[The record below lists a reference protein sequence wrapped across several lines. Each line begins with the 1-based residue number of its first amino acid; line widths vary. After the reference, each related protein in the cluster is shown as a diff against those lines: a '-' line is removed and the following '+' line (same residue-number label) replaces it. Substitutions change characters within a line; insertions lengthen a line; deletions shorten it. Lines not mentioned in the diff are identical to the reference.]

1 MEVNRNMARKE
12 ISLRELIEV
21 LLRQKLLI
29 AVIAAVILLAGFVVT
44 FFVMDNSFEA
54 KATLQVT
61 PTDVEKESLENIE
74 AIVEFYN
81 KFPSMTVEAYAQQ
94 IASPQVAMKTIEKLD
109 LRDGEG
115 NPMTAEALMRM
126 VEVSKTDNTNLIS
139 VKVTSGDAEKAAT
152 IANTISE
159 AFIDFITENNRK
171 QSQQVALLLEEQIT
185 AEEQKLDSKAQNLAN
200 YLASSRSIEELQEEV
215 GVYVSQL
222 TSIKSRITELETSI
236 VSDQNAL
243 KAYKNIQVMTTGA
256 NATLDLPLN
265 GGEGEPGISLEVP
278 ATQGSIPSMVYELAM
293 AKIQTRL
300 IENVE
305 TLASLTGKVDEL
317 QKKLSESQSVL
328 AQEEY
333 KYRGIQRELDLA
345 QQTFN
350 AYQQRHKE
358 VIVAAAAE
366 MGATNIIV
374 SSSAVIPVEP
384 VSPRKMM
391 NLAISL
397 MLGLMMGVFI
407 SFGREYWKRSA
418 VAA

>member
-1 MEVNRNMARKE
+1 MEETQYTTEKE

-29 AVIAAVILLAGFVVT
+29 AVITIVILLAGFVVT
-44 FFVMDNSFEA
+44 FFVMDNSYEA

-81 KFPSMTVEAYAQQ
+81 KFPSMTVEAYMEQ
-94 IASPQVAMKTIEKLD
+94 IGSPQVAMKTIEKLD
-109 LRDGEG
+109 LRDGDG
-115 NPMTAEALMRM
+115 NPMTSQSLMRM
-126 VEVSKTDNTNLIS
+126 VEVTKTDNTNLIA
-139 VKVTSGDAEKAAT
+139 VKVTHGNAEMAAN
-152 IANTISE
+152 IANTLSE

-171 QSQQVALLLEEQIT
+171 QSQQVAVLLEEQIM
-185 AEEQKLDSKAQNLAN
+185 AEEQKLDGKAKNLAT
-200 YLASSRSIEELQEEV
+200 YLASSRSIEELQGEV
-215 GVYVSQL
+215 GVYVAQL
-222 TSIKSRITELETSI
+222 SDFKTRVTDLETSI
-236 VSDQNAL
+236 EADKRSL
-243 KAYKNIQVMTTGA
+243 LAYKNIQPESIISKT
-256 NATLDLPLN
+256 TLDLPLN
-265 GGEGEPGISLEVP
+265 GDDGEPTISMEVQ
-278 ATQGSIPSMVYELAM
+278 ASQGSIPSMVYELSM

-305 TLASLTGKVDEL
+305 MLASLSGKIDEL
-317 QKKLSESQSVL
+317 QKKLSDSQSVL

-333 KYRGIQRELDLA
+333 KYRSIQREMDLA

-366 MGATNIIV
+366 MGATNIII
-374 SSSAVIPVEP
+374 SSSAVSPVEP
-384 VSPRKMM
+384 VSPRKAM

-397 MLGLMMGVFI
+397 MLGLMLGVFVA
-407 SFGREYWKRSA
+407 FAREYWKRSA
-418 VAA
+418 VSS